1 MPTQARQLGKYIRIK
16 PVVFL
21 LATLLVTTVV
31 VAPKASAAGL
41 LPKIANIELPLGNT
55 PLENLLTPVTNLT
68 NNLLPVTI
76 NPGGN
81 AIGAQVTPP
90 ANTPI
95 IGRPQGQPL
104 VDINIPVRP
113 TAQQPSASSARTTPP
128 PVNSTTVPES
138 AGAGPAQAAVVKP
151 AKTAT
156 HTASTPL
163 TEQQAPSVLGA
174 STSSFG
180 FTLPTA
186 LPTGHNWQFAARN
199 YTDKRDYT
207 PAFISLAILL
217 AVIAIIANI
226 LYASRNNGF
235 VWSGNSRLAKLSA
248 RIDLAQLAILGVSV
262 VGTLAVV
269 VVLLVAKP

>member
-1 MPTQARQLGKYIRIK
+1 MPTHVRQLGKNIRIK

-31 VAPKASAAGL
+31 VAPKASATGL
-41 LPKIANIELPLGNT
+41 LPKIANVELPLGNT
-55 PLENLLTPVTNLT
+55 PLQNLLTPATNLT

-81 AIGAQVTPP
+81 AIGAQVTVPS
-90 ANTPI
+90 NTPI
-95 IGRPQGQPL
+95 IGRPEGQPL
-104 VDINIPVRP
+104 VDINIPIRP
-113 TAQQPSASSARTTPP
+113 TQQPSTSSERTTPQ
-128 PVNSTTVPES
+128 PVNSTTITESAEPTSTQTSVPEPANAS
-138 AGAGPAQAAVVKP
+138 AHM
-151 AKTAT
+151 T
-156 HTASTPL
+156 STR
-163 TEQQAPSVLGA
+163 TEQQMPSVLGA
-174 STSSFG
+174 STSQFG

-186 LPTGHNWQFAARN
+186 LPTGHNWQFATRN
-199 YTDKRDYT
+199 YTDKRDYA

-248 RIDLAQLAILGVSV
+248 RVDLAQLAILGVSI